1 MNPRAK
7 KSLLLVLALLFLAG
21 GGITQRFMNRDRQ
34 ALGLTRLERP
44 LENMPPVLAFTTVAL
59 GGFRGLISNALWIRA
74 NELQENDKF
83 FEMSQLA
90 DWITKLEPHFVQVWL
105 VQAWNMAYNISVKFK
120 ENAPGDYTDRWR
132 WVSRGIELLRDEGLK
147 YNPNELLM
155 YRELAWFFQHKMGA
169 NLDDGHMFYK
179 RQWIIAMAP
188 IFGSTNNVP
197 IESLANPAD
206 AVGQERTNLL
216 ITKFKMDPAKV
227 IEVNQEYGP
236 LDWRLP
242 ETHAIYWAQVGMQK
256 AKDHPDR
263 VKKDDI
269 MTLRRVTY
277 QCMQLAFQRGRLI
290 PNYFLQRFEYGPNLA
305 LIDKVNAAYEE
316 QMAEDAGNRDHI
328 GNGHRNFLRDAIYN
342 LYIHNRETEAA
353 KWFKVL
359 GQRYPNKIIIDGDPN
374 SFPRNVTLD
383 EFCFAKL
390 SEAIGETSQIG
401 MKTILEGLITQ
412 SYMSMVIDEDDRAT
426 GFMTTAKRAHVRYNS
441 KVSARAGQIDMPPFD
456 EIQQVVLK
464 QMLDPENGLPD
475 EMAAH
480 LATKLQ
486 VPLPP
491 RARKPEPGPSSAATA
506 PATSTNAPASTK

>member
-7 KSLLLVLALLFLAG
+7 KILMLLLAFALLASG
-21 GGITQRFMNRDRQ
+21 GLTQRSMNQDRK

-147 YNPNELLM
+147 YNPNEMLM

-179 RQWIIAMAP
+179 QQWIIEMAP
-188 IFGSTNNVP
+188 IFGSTNVVP
-197 IESLANPAD
+197 LETLVNPTDD
-206 AVGQERTNLL
+206 AGRTRTNLL
-216 ITKFKMDPAKV
+216 ISKFKMSPEMVLAVDK
-227 IEVNQEYGP
+227 EYGP

-242 ETHAIYWAQVGMQK
+242 ETHAIYWAQVGLQK
-256 AKDHPDR
+256 AKEHPDR

-277 QCMQLAFQRGRLI
+277 QSMQLAFQRGRLI
-290 PNYFLQRFEYGPNLA
+290 PNFFLRAFEYGPNLA
-305 LIDKVNAAYEE
+305 LVPKVNAAYEE
-316 QMAEDAGNRDHI
+316 QMAEDPANAGHI
-328 GNGHRNFLRDAIYN
+328 ATGHRNFLRDAVYN
-342 LYIHNRETEAA
+342 LYIHNRESEAA
-353 KWFKVL
+353 KWFKYL
-359 GQRYPNKIIIDGDPN
+359 GDKYPDKPIIDGDPN
-374 SFPRNVTLD
+374 SLPRNVTID
-383 EFCFAKL
+383 EFVFAKI
-390 SEAIGETSQIG
+390 SEAIGETDQKG
-401 MKTILEGLITQ
+401 MKSILEALISQ
-412 SYMSMVIDEDDRAT
+412 SYMSLVLDEDDRAA
-426 GFMTTAKRAHVRYNS
+426 GFMNLARKAHARYNS
-441 KVSARAGQIDMPPFD
+441 KVTARQGAIDMPPLE
-456 EIQQVVLK
+456 EIQQEVLK

-491 RARKPEPGPSSAATA
+491 RVKKPEPTTPPGG
-506 PATSTNAPASTK
+506 TSTNAPAAALP